1 MEVGPLVGLNLNCS
15 SIRMSTDHSVVLMLI
30 GRESSN
36 SSKTFVTP
44 TFLVLPLQI
53 QRCPIVVGGAGLGG
67 EVPAALRVGGHH
79 ICVRGQPWRQRCSRE
94 RTQQRA
100 QNRRCVPVR
109 LMWSCALTVA
119 PESLRL
125 GFYILE
131 VDVKILPGRLSGM
144 SRDDNQSCSS
154 SHSNLWG
161 PES

>member
-1 MEVGPLVGLNLNCS
+1 MGLNLNCS
-15 SIRMSTDHSVVLMLI
+15 LIGMSKDFSVVLMLI

-36 SSKTFVTP
+36 SSKTFETL

-67 EVPAALRVGGHH
+67 EVPAALCVGGHH
-79 ICVRGQPWRQRCSRE
+79 ICVRGQSWRQRCSRE
-94 RTQQRA
+94 HTQQRA

-109 LMWSCALTVA
+109 LMWSRALTVA

-144 SRDDNQSCSS
+144 SRDDNQSFSS